1 MFRTPLVLLA
11 LCVAAGCATAPRERS
26 PLASAQIVPDFGT
39 YSIRRVGLVPFTG
52 SDVTGSQSAELQG
65 AFFSEI
71 SASTSYEI
79 VALQPEDLAEIPSSD
94 PYRRGWYRPQTIIEV
109 SRRYQLDALLI
120 GTVADSQYFP
130 PQRLSVQLDMVASE
144 TGLPVWSSS
153 VHLDASRAAVRDSLE
168 AWSETRLGG
177 EAAEWEVT
185 LISPR
190 RFAHFAAF
198 QMAQML

>member
-1 MFRTPLVLLA
+1 MRPFLLA
-11 LCVAAGCATAPRERS
+11 LFLCAAAGCAAVTPERS

-52 SDVTGSQSAELQG
+52 ADLTRAQSEELQG

-71 SASTSYEI
+71 SSSTSYEI
-79 VALQPEDLAEIPSSD
+79 IALEPEDLAEIPASD
-94 PYRRGWYRPQTIIEV
+94 RGWYRPQTIIDV

-153 VHLDASRAAVRDSLE
+153 IHLDASRADVRRSLE
-168 AWSETRLGG
+168 SWSQDRLGG
-177 EAAEWEVT
+177 EAAEWELT

-190 RFAHFAAF
+190 RFAHFAAY
-198 QMAQML
+198 QVAQLL